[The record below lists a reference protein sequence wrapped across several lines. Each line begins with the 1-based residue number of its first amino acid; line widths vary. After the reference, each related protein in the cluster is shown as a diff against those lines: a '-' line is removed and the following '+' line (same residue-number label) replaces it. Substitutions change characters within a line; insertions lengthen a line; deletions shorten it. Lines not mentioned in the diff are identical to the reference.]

1 MDTDTPPRRVLLSAL
16 QLARRRGRS
25 VFVYRNRKGWAIAEK
40 LAEAAGFAMIEVSPD
55 QGHPETRN
63 RGGC

>member
-1 MDTDTPPRRVLLSAL
+1 MDTDTPPRWLLLSAL

-25 VFVYRNRKGWAIAEK
+25 VFVYRNRKGWAITEK
-40 LAEAAGFAMIEVSPD
+40 LAEAAGFAIIEVSPD
-55 QGHPETRN
+55 QRHPETRN